1 MEREFEHRLTEVE
14 DRAKSNTKR
23 LDKLE
28 ESTEAINRLAV
39 SVEGI
44 ATKQD
49 GMAKTLNKLDGK
61 VETLEAKPGKR
72 WEAVVEKALMILVSA
87 IVGLVLGK
95 FGL

>member
-1 MEREFEHRLTEVE
+1 MIDTEHRLTALE
-14 DRAKSNTKR
+14 DLAANNANR

-28 ESTEAINRLAV
+28 KSTEAINRLAV

-49 GMAKTLNKLDGK
+49 GMVKTLNKLDGK
-61 VETLEAKPGKR
+61 VETLESKPGKR
-72 WEAVVEKALMILVSA
+72 WESIVDKVIWAVCAAVIAFL
-87 IVGLVLGK
+87 LGK

>member
-14 DRAKSNTKR
+14 DRAKSNSHR
-23 LDKLE
+23 LEKLE
-28 ESTEAINRLAV
+28 ESTEAINRLAI